1 MFLVL
6 WLILAGGGRLLTR
19 VLELSSIDVG
29 IEYMVPILQ
38 ATYWLGYF
46 ISGYLLYKR
55 KDELKQKLSTPLL
68 AAAFIGATVMITGLT
83 YMDSMLAEDFQ
94 DPFLTYGE
102 LFMMLSSTSFFL
114 LNTRFKAKEHRLFK
128 LVWPADIRSLFGPS
142 RLHRHCQGTDPL
154 SLGKRIVH
162 PAAPCL
168 DHIGQRDHRVDHGEA
183 SWTSRRSCHEKNGYL
198 YSL

>member
-55 KDELKQKLSTPLL
+55 KDDLKQKLSTPLL
-68 AAAFIGATVMITGLT
+68 AAVFIGI
-83 YMDSMLAEDFQ
+83 
-94 DPFLTYGE
+94 
-102 LFMMLSSTSFFL
+102 
-114 LNTRFKAKEHRLFK
+114 AKELIRFPWASALYIPLLLVLIISVSAIIVWIMAK
-128 LVWPADIRSLFGPS
+128 LPGL
-142 RLHRHCQGTDPL
+142 
-154 SLGKRIVH
+154 KKIV
-162 PAAPCL
+162 
-168 DHIGQRDHRVDHGEA
+168 
-183 SWTSRRSCHEKNGYL
+183 S
-198 YSL
+198 